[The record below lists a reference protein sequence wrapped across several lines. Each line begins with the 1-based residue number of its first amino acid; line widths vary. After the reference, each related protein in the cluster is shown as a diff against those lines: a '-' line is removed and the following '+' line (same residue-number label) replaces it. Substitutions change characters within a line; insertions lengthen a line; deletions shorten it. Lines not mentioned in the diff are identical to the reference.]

1 MDSEEKGRD
10 DIADARASNLTAN
23 SQRRGSSW
31 HMIPGFS
38 AGMIASSV
46 FLFGSLT
53 SLESAAMLTI
63 FNFLFVFLI
72 FPLRGNLTLKLL
84 TLLMGNVIGLAWNG
98 LFSFSANVIAVSM
111 EPVFNTLYLIL
122 SPFLNL
128 IWIVSYWSICL
139 TIFSGSKE
147 RKEVD

>member
-1 MDSEEKGRD
+1 
-10 DIADARASNLTAN
+10 
-23 SQRRGSSW
+23 
-31 HMIPGFS
+31 
-38 AGMIASSV
+38 
-46 FLFGSLT
+46 
-53 SLESAAMLTI
+53 
-63 FNFLFVFLI
+63 
-72 FPLRGNLTLKLL
+72 
-84 TLLMGNVIGLAWNG
+84 
-98 LFSFSANVIAVSM
+98 M